1 MSDLRWVEGST
12 TVKEFVK
19 SIAAILTT
27 DAENAKWELKHPA
40 SLGSVE
46 DECILSAKPFTDLNE
61 PDEKEF
67 FLKIKR
73 PDVDVEKEVEGE
85 DDEVTTETV
94 QEPSLNHVL
103 LTIGDKL
110 NEGGDDLDEDRS
122 GVPARFAWYRDAGD
136 VEGLLYGDWL
146 PIRYW
151 LNIDH
156 KTINLTVQ
164 GEPSVDVAPYRN
176 YLFSWAY
183 IGALDSYEGGD
194 RDVDGNFC
202 LTVGSD
208 VVPEPSGKFGLN
220 TGNGVLDITMAYSR
234 AGAPYQAHMPKFK
247 TDNPY
252 GDKYF
257 IGASEWTHK
266 YHFDEISVVH
276 KYDRERGKLRNV
288 LIGDRSAIYH
298 NDELIY
304 KKGDPEEE
312 VYRAFQINA
321 PYWMIE
327 ESANPFME

>member
-1 MSDLRWVEGST
+1 MSELRWVEGAT

-19 SIAAILTT
+19 SIVAILTT
-27 DAENAKWELKHPA
+27 DAGDAKWELKHPTV
-40 SLGSVE
+40 LGSVK
-46 DECILSAKPFTDLNE
+46 DECILSAKPFSDLDE

-67 FLKIKR
+67 FLKIER
-73 PDVDVEKEVEGE
+73 PVVSEEE
-85 DDEVTTETV
+85 
-94 QEPSLNHVL
+94 EPEERSLNHVL

-110 NEGGDDLDEDRS
+110 NEGGDDLDESRS
-122 GVPARFAWYRDAGD
+122 GIPARFAWYRDARD
-136 VEGLLYGDWL
+136 VEGLIYGDWL

-156 KTINLTVQ
+156 KTVNLMVQ
-164 GEPSVDVAPYRN
+164 GEPSVDVSPYRN

-183 IGALDSYEGGD
+183 IGALESYEGGD

-208 VVPEPSGKFGLN
+208 EAPANSDKFGIN
-220 TGNGVLDITMAYSR
+220 TGNGVLDITMAATR
-234 AGAPYQAHMPKFK
+234 AGAPYQAHKPKFK

-252 GDKYF
+252 GDKHF

-266 YHFDEISVVH
+266 YHFDEITIVH

-312 VYRAFQINA
+312 VYRAFQVNT
-321 PYWMIE
+321 PYCMVE
-327 ESANPFME
+327 ESANPLYGIILKKN

>member
-1 MSDLRWVEGST
+1 MSKIKWVEGAT

-19 SIAAILTT
+19 SIASILTT
-27 DAENAKWELKHPA
+27 DAGTAKWKLEYPA
-40 SLGSVE
+40 SVGDVK
-46 DECILSAKPFTDLNE
+46 DKCILSTKPFTDLTQ

-67 FLKIKR
+67 YLKIER
-73 PDVDVEKEVEGE
+73 PEEG
-85 DDEVTTETV
+85 V
-94 QEPSLNHVL
+94 PKKASLNHVL

-110 NEGGDDLDEDRS
+110 NVGKDDLDENKS
-122 GVPARFAWYRDAGD
+122 GVPARLAWYRDAKD
-136 VEGLLYGDWL
+136 VEGLLYDDWL

-156 KTINLTVQ
+156 KTINLVVQ

-183 IGALDSYEGGD
+183 IGALESYEGGD

-208 VVPEPSGKFGLN
+208 IVPETTGKFGLN
-220 TGNGVLDITMAYSR
+220 TGTGVLDIMMAYSR

-266 YHFDEISVVH
+266 YHFDEIGVVH

-304 KKGDPEEE
+304 KKGTPEEE
-312 VYRAFQINA
+312 VYRAFQVNS
-321 PYWMIE
+321 PYWMVE
-327 ESANPFME
+327 ESANPLYGIILKKA

>member
-19 SIAAILTT
+19 SIASILIT
-27 DAENAKWELKHPA
+27 DGGDAKWSLAHPA
-40 SLGSVE
+40 SAGTITNK
-46 DECILSAKPFTDLNE
+46 CILSAKPFTDLTA
-61 PDEKEF
+61 PDQKEF
-67 FLKIKR
+67 YLKIER
-73 PDVDVEKEVEGE
+73 PAS
-85 DDEVTTETV
+85 
-94 QEPSLNHVL
+94 SLNHVL

-110 NEGGDDLDEDRS
+110 NGTKDDLDEERS
-122 GVPARFAWYRDAGD
+122 GVPAKFAWYRDPKD
-136 VEGLLYGDWL
+136 VDGLIFGDWL

-151 LNIDH
+151 LNVDH
-156 KTINLTVQ
+156 KTINLTIQ
-164 GEPSVDVAPYRN
+164 GEPSVDVPPYRN
-176 YLFSWAY
+176 YMFSWAY
-183 IGALDSYEGGD
+183 IGALESYEGGD

-208 VVPEPSGKFGLN
+208 LPPTNSTKFGLN
-220 TGNGVLDITMAYSR
+220 TGNGVLDITMAYTR

-252 GDKYF
+252 RDKHF

-266 YHFDEISVVH
+266 YHFDEITVVH

-304 KKGDPEEE
+304 KKGLPEEE
-312 VYRAFQINA
+312 VYRAFQINS
-321 PYWMIE
+321 PYWMVE
-327 ESANPFME
+327 ESANPLYGIILKKA